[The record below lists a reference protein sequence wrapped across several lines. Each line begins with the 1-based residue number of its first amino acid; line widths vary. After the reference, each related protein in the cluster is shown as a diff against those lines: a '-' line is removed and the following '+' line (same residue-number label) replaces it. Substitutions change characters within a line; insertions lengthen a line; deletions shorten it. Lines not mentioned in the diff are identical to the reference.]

1 MNDNGFSP
9 TSRYAGIST
18 AVHRTAD
25 GREIV
30 HLTRRTVPR
39 PETLAQVTDH
49 LVHAGDRLDNLAAQ
63 YLGDPEQF
71 WQLCDANGAFEPA
84 ALVAEPGARLRVT
97 LPRGVPGPS
106 PL

>member
-1 MNDNGFSP
+1 MSDNGFSP
-9 TSRYAGIST
+9 TSRYAGIPT

-30 HLTRRTVPR
+30 HLTRRVVPR

-49 LVHAGDRLDNLAAQ
+49 LVNTGDRLDNLAAQ

-71 WQLCDANGAFEPA
+71 WQLCDANGAFEPV
-84 ALVAEPGARLRVT
+84 ALVAEPGERLRVT

-106 PL
+106 QL